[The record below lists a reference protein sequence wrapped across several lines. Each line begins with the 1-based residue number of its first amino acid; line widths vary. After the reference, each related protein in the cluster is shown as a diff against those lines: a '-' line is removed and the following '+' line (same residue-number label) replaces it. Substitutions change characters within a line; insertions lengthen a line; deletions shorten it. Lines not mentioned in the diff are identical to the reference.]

1 MAREPGAPDGRVRLR
16 LAVTTRRFHAR
27 ELEPAEAAQRWLTAV
42 FRPALDRIRESVSPG
57 RDFVQAYCDLLEHKW
72 LLSERARHDVGLDAA
87 MGAYLAEGAPA
98 PELPAREPP
107 EMTALETAQALSDV
121 LAALDSDTPGDS
133 DPHRS

>member
-1 MAREPGAPDGRVRLR
+1 VAREPGAPDGRVRLR

-72 LLSERARHDVGLDAA
+72 LLSESWDATSASSARSARIWQRARPLRKR
-87 MGAYLAEGAPA
+87 LIRRR
-98 PELPAREPP
+98 REFPRP
-107 EMTALETAQALSDV
+107 LV
-121 LAALDSDTPGDS
+121 
-133 DPHRS
+133 